1 MPAVRRLLAALLAL
15 AATAGV
21 RPEWVIGPC
30 TLELSTNCSSNVVFY
45 LFHSEHPDEPVEL
58 RLEDGEQRLDGV
70 FDPRRPTKVI
80 VHGYVGGVDFNV
92 TKMVRQA
99 YLRAG
104 GLNVL
109 VVDWGYLAPSPCYLA
124 AVLNTLHAGR
134 CLAAMLQRLQRI
146 HGGGD
151 GGAPLDVHL
160 VGHSLGAHISA
171 FASNHLQDATGS
183 RVRRITGL
191 DPALPFFATLKSSWK
206 LDPSDADFVDAI
218 HTNAGVFGKIEP
230 SGHADFYVNGGTH
243 QPACREARNEPVC
256 SHLMSAVYFAES
268 VESAAGFWGLPCPS
282 YWQHTL
288 GWCPDGEQA
297 RKQAVLMGE
306 HCPTGTR
313 GVFIVETAETPP
325 FALGNQP
332 ATTTTTVAP
341 ETAADTDYIAQS

>member
-1 MPAVRRLLAALLAL
+1 MPATRRLLAALLAL

-134 CLAAMLQRLQRI
+134 CLAAMLQRLQRSY
-146 HGGGD
+146 GGGD
-151 GGAPLDVHL
+151 GDAPLDVHL

-183 RVRRITGL
+183 RVRRIT
-191 DPALPFFATLKSSWK
+191 D
-206 LDPSDADFVDAI
+206 
-218 HTNAGVFGKIEP
+218 
-230 SGHADFYVNGGTH
+230 
-243 QPACREARNEPVC
+243 EPVC

-268 VESAAGFWGLPCPS
+268 VESDAGFWGVPCPS

-341 ETAADTDYIAQS
+341 ETAADTDYVAQS

>member
-1 MPAVRRLLAALLAL
+1 MGDWSVHPGVVHQLQQQCCLLPLSQVGAPFAEVGCCSGPERAMCVKPFTKAVPVLLLLYR
-15 AATAGV
+15 T
-21 RPEWVIGPC
+21 
-30 TLELSTNCSSNVVFY
+30 TVVN
-45 LFHSEHPDEPVEL
+45 SP
-58 RLEDGEQRLDGV
+58 LDGTILYHRHKLLGN
-70 FDPRRPTKVI
+70 FSQQT
-80 VHGYVGGVDFNV
+80 
-92 TKMVRQA
+92 T